1 MIVRR
6 CLGVFLDGA
15 HLRFALAARRFNR
28 YEVLALLSIQDYL
41 DKPNPEL
48 RAALASFLSKNNAGN
63 FRCVLTIPRHDLIIR
78 RIELPKEAE
87 ANLSKVVEYQL
98 PALVPSEQEPIYHDF
113 QVSKASTNGK
123 PLCVDVFL
131 VLKSV
136 LDSALKACEGI
147 GLSVDAV
154 IPSGIAVTNYLLM
167 MSQHFKTRTAMVGC
181 WSGGRFESNG
191 LLNEACLLSR
201 SNVLLRDESQADTMM
216 REMELFRSQMG
227 VQENSTLNIYLCGDS
242 KGMEGLPT
250 DDRLFKVKHLSL
262 ARDFGFHIAKA
273 EIEGRPL
280 QEHFLPI
287 MAALSGLKK
296 RRPASVNLLPL
307 ELRRRRSQWMLA
319 PTYVLLGVNLILLLA
334 LALRRPIQQHQYSE
348 KLNQETSRLEPEVR
362 KIRNVEKQI
371 SDLQSRT
378 DLMVGFQKSNS
389 RLVVALNELSTILPK
404 TTYLMDFTYRNQT
417 IEIYGLSDSATA
429 LPQIVDNSP
438 HFKGA
443 EFIAPITRDG
453 TGKEIFRIRM
463 QLDAEQSQATSPA
476 VNPDASRSEKN
487 PANSSAVEGR
497 RRQETHK

>member
-1 MIVRR
+1 
-6 CLGVFLDGA
+6 
-15 HLRFALAARRFNR
+15 
-28 YEVLALLSIQDYL
+28 
-41 DKPNPEL
+41 
-48 RAALASFLSKNNAGN
+48 
-63 FRCVLTIPRHDLIIR
+63 
-78 RIELPKEAE
+78 
-87 ANLSKVVEYQL
+87 
-98 PALVPSEQEPIYHDF
+98 
-113 QVSKASTNGK
+113 
-123 PLCVDVFL
+123 
-131 VLKSV
+131 
-136 LDSALKACEGI
+136 
-147 GLSVDAV
+147 
-154 IPSGIAVTNYLLM
+154 
-167 MSQHFKTRTAMVGC
+167 
-181 WSGGRFESNG
+181 
-191 LLNEACLLSR
+191 
-201 SNVLLRDESQADTMM
+201 MM

-227 VQENSTLNIYLCGDS
+227 VQENSTLDIYLCGDS

-250 DDRLFKVKHLSL
+250 NDRLFKVKHLSL

-280 QEHFLPI
+280 QQHFLPI

-307 ELRRRRSQWMLA
+307 ELRRRKSQWMLA

-334 LALRRPIQQHQYSE
+334 LALRRPVQQHQHSE
-348 KLNQETSRLEPEVR
+348 RLNQETSRLEPEVR

-417 IEIYGLSDSATA
+417 IEIFGLSDSATA

-463 QLDAEQSQATSPA
+463 QLEAEQSQAASPA
-476 VNPDASRSEKN
+476 VNPDTSRSEKN
-487 PANSSAVEGR
+487 PANSSAVEEKR
-497 RRQETHK
+497 WQETRK